1 MLYLGHFS
9 FDEITEEDDG
19 RFGYFSCMVEAES
32 PEHVEKAF
40 KKLILDM
47 RKKKTLFTEPAYI
60 YLDTFIEIG
69 ALPPTGV
76 VTRFTSYNG
85 KFAPDSIT
93 TYLPG
98 EDKGECEP
106 YFWYPEDRPD
116 VAKKIDAG
124 EERGAV
130 PFISFE
136 PTAAQKRKAEIH
148 KLQKERERAARL
160 AVPEK
165 KKPFARKDH
174 W

>member
-9 FDEITEEDDG
+9 FDEHNDDDEG
-19 RFGYFSCMVEAES
+19 RFGYFSCMVEAKS
-32 PEHVEKAF
+32 PEHAEKAF

-47 RKKKTLFTEPAYI
+47 RKKKTLFTEPADI

-76 VTRFTSYNG
+76 VTRYTSYNREL
-85 KFAPDSIT
+85 APVCIT

-98 EDKGECEP
+98 ENKGECKP
-106 YFWYPEDRPD
+106 YFWYPDDRPD
-116 VAKKIDAG
+116 LAEEIDA
-124 EERGAV
+124 EEGVECV

-136 PTAAQKRKAEIH
+136 PTAAQKRKSELL

-160 AVPEK
+160 AVQEK
-165 KKPFARKDH
+165 RKPFSPKHH